1 MLSKCY
7 AGMRLIGFRALIDR
21 DEEVLLSQIRD
32 ARHFFPGF
40 RVIAAVCGDRPS
52 SMVLDVC
59 DDVLYYGEKPHGFTY
74 PWHLL
79 VKYAQ
84 DNGAGELILCDGD
97 EQFIFSEL
105 RRAYDNAGECDAVMP
120 VRRKKPLFFSD
131 VSMDRVLMEECEN
144 MLFRVAC
151 PNTLKDPQPG
161 AVILRTR
168 KAISCIGLEAA
179 PSWIGD
185 LVATSHLIKSG
196 CHIREVEVDVRHQAK
211 TNVTLE
217 RELIKIMQM
226 ERYFGERLL
235 DVLPHKARYA
245 HVIRCYEDYL
255 HDRPCG

>member
-1 MLSKCY
+1 
-7 AGMRLIGFRALIDR
+7 MRLIGFRALIDK

-40 RVIAAVCGDRPS
+40 SVIVAACGDRPS

-59 DDVLYYGEKPHGFTY
+59 DDVLYYGEKPRGFTY
-74 PWHLL
+74 PWSLL

-84 DNGAGELILCDGD
+84 DCGAGELILCDGD

-105 RRAYDNAGECDAVMP
+105 RRAYDSAGECDAVIP

-131 VSMDRVLMEECEN
+131 TCIDRVLMEECEN
-144 MLFRVAC
+144 MLFRAAC
-151 PNTLKDPQPG
+151 PNMLKDPQPG
-161 AVILRTR
+161 ALILRTR
-168 KAISCIGLEAA
+168 KAISCIDLEAA

-185 LVATSHLIKSG
+185 IVATSELIKSG
-196 CHIREVEVDVRHQAK
+196 CLIKEIEIDVRDQAK

-217 RELIKIMQM
+217 RELLKIMQM

-235 DVLPHKARYA
+235 DVISDKARYA
-245 HVIRCYEDYL
+245 KVRRCYEDYL